1 MKIGVITFWQ
11 SEDNYGQQLQCWAL
25 QRFLKNEGHDVF
37 LIRYDFANRIVG
49 NGLKN
54 AVKRCL
60 VYRFTKTILKRCCSF
75 RTGYKSRG
83 FNKCRKEN
91 LTMSKRTYRSLLCLK
106 KEPPFCDV
114 YIAGS
119 DQIWS
124 QLLTIEE
131 NEVFYLNFGNKK
143 TKRISYAPSFAR
155 NEYPETILPS
165 LKKMLQNF
173 DAVSV
178 RDESSQ
184 RICQTVDIAA
194 VKVLDPTLLLAKDEY
209 FSLGKETS
217 FHQRNNDVF
226 IYSLNIDNPK
236 AMRFDELKQLCV
248 EYDMDCI
255 ATASGGYIPAKE
267 FLPVKYV
274 YPTIGEWISYIK
286 NASFVVTPSFHG
298 VVFCLIMHTPF
309 VYIPLKGRFSGGNDR
324 VFDLLRNL
332 SLDSRIL
339 LDDISYK
346 EIFLNPIDW
355 QAVDV
360 GIRRMQESSINFL
373 LSSIYD

>member
-1 MKIGVITFWQ
+1 
-11 SEDNYGQQLQCWAL
+11 
-25 QRFLKNEGHDVF
+25 
-37 LIRYDFANRIVG
+37 
-49 NGLKN
+49 
-54 AVKRCL
+54 
-60 VYRFTKTILKRCCSF
+60 
-75 RTGYKSRG
+75 
-83 FNKCRKEN
+83 
-91 LTMSKRTYRSLLCLK
+91 MSKRTYRSLLCLK

-373 LSSIYD
+373 LSYIYD